1 MQDANLPEVDIP
13 VRRRLRAHRAIL
25 RFPSLD
31 SDAGAVEN
39 EPGHDNELEGLSLRP
54 FDWYILLIVAIVVAA
69 LAVWW
74 LTRRRAP
81 ISSRVA
87 VPARTAPSSFEE
99 LTTASALLQAI
110 ADLGWEAPTPIESA
124 AIPPSRRGHDLIAVA
139 PAGAGKTVAYLLPAL
154 ERQIDREGLHT
165 LVLCPGRED
174 VEQVTVTAKSLAKD
188 TELWIGG
195 LHGEVPIESQVR
207 DLRAGFDVLVATPDR
222 LAQHVAEGNVA
233 LSDVEVLVLDEVD
246 RLLEEGHEHA
256 LGRVLAAVPK
266 QRQTLVFA
274 ANLTRKAETAARR
287 ATTDPEWVEASV
299 QAPAELS
306 GEVAAG
312 GLTGTVKWFN
322 NSKGF
327 GFIQP
332 DDGGEDVFVHYSSIL
347 GEGYKSLDEG
357 DRVRFDRVPAKK
369 GPEAENVSHI

>member
-1 MQDANLPEVDIP
+1 MK
-13 VRRRLRAHRAIL
+13 
-25 RFPSLD
+25 PS
-31 SDAGAVEN
+31 N
-39 EPGHDNELEGLSLRP
+39 
-54 FDWYILLIVAIVVAA
+54 WLLLVVAA
-69 LAVWW
+69 IVIAAVLIWW
-74 LTRRRAP
+74 RTRRRAP

-87 VPARTAPSSFEE
+87 VPPRTAPSSFEE

-110 ADLGWEAPTPIESA
+110 ADLGWQAPTPIESA
-124 AIPPSRRGHDLIAVA
+124 AIPPSRRGRDLIAVA

-195 LHGEVPIESQVR
+195 LHGDVPTESQVR
-207 DLRAGFDVLVATPDR
+207 DLRAGFDVLVATPGR
-222 LAQHVAEGNVA
+222 LAEHLAAGNVV
-233 LSDVEVLVLDEVD
+233 LSDVEVLVLDEVE
-246 RLLEEGHEHA
+246 RLVEEGQERA
-256 LGRVLAAVPK
+256 LDRILAAVPE
-266 QRQTLVFA
+266 QRQTLVFS
-274 ANLTRKAETAARR
+274 ANLTRKAESAARR

-299 QAPAELS
+299 QSPETEPAADP
-306 GEVAAG
+306 AAG

-357 DRVRFDRVPAKK
+357 DRVRFDRVSAKK
-369 GPEAENVSHI
+369 GPEAENVTRL

>member
-1 MQDANLPEVDIP
+1 LEPLNWIIP
-13 VRRRLRAHRAIL
+13 LV
-25 RFPSLD
+25 
-31 SDAGAVEN
+31 
-39 EPGHDNELEGLSLRP
+39 
-54 FDWYILLIVAIVVAA
+54 VAIVVVVA
-69 LAVWW
+69 LFIWW
-74 LTRRRAP
+74 LMRRRAP
-81 ISSRVA
+81 ISNRVA
-87 VPARTAPSSFEE
+87 VPPRTAPSSFEE

-124 AIPPSRRGHDLIAVA
+124 AIPPSRRGRDLIAVA

-195 LHGEVPIESQVR
+195 LHGEVPVESQVR

-222 LAQHVAEGNVA
+222 LAEHLAAGNLA
-233 LSDVEVLVLDEVD
+233 LSDVEVLVLDEVE
-246 RLLEEGHEHA
+246 RLLEEGHERG
-256 LGRVLAAVPK
+256 LERILAAVPK

-274 ANLTRKAETAARR
+274 ANLTRKAEGAARR
-287 ATTDPEWVEASV
+287 ATTEPEWVEASV
-299 QAPAELS
+299 QAPEPEAPA
-306 GEVAAG
+306 GATAAG

-369 GPEAENVSHI
+369 GPEAENVSRF

>member
-1 MQDANLPEVDIP
+1 MKPFNLLVLL
-13 VRRRLRAHRAIL
+13 VAAI
-25 RFPSLD
+25 
-31 SDAGAVEN
+31 AVVV
-39 EPGHDNELEGLSLRP
+39 
-54 FDWYILLIVAIVVAA
+54 LIV
-69 LAVWW
+69 WW
-74 LTRRRAP
+74 RTRRRAP
-81 ISSRVA
+81 IKSRVA
-87 VPARTAPSSFEE
+87 VPPRTAPSSFEE

-110 ADLGWEAPTPIESA
+110 ADLGWQAPTPIESA
-124 AIPPSRRGHDLIAVA
+124 AIPPSRRGRDLVAVA

-195 LHGEVPIESQVR
+195 LHGEVPVESQVR

-222 LAQHVAEGNVA
+222 LAEHLAAGNVA
-233 LSDVEVLVLDEVD
+233 LSDVEVLVLDEVE
-246 RLLEEGHEHA
+246 RLVEEGQERA
-256 LGRVLAAVPK
+256 LDRILAAVPD
-266 QRQTLVFA
+266 QRQTLVFS
-274 ANLTRKAETAARR
+274 ANLTRKAESTARR
-287 ATTDPEWVEASV
+287 ATTDPEWVETSI
-299 QAPAELS
+299 QAPEPEPSA
-306 GEVAAG
+306 GAVAAG
-312 GLTGTVKWFN
+312 SLTGTVKWFN

-369 GPEAENVSHI
+369 GPEAENVTRL

>member
-1 MQDANLPEVDIP
+1 MESFN
-13 VRRRLRAHRAIL
+13 
-25 RFPSLD
+25 
-31 SDAGAVEN
+31 
-39 EPGHDNELEGLSLRP
+39 
-54 FDWYILLIVAIVVAA
+54 WIVVVVAA
-69 LAVWW
+69 VVAAVVLVAWW
-74 LTRRRAP
+74 LLRRRAP
-81 ISSRVA
+81 IRSRVA

-110 ADLGWEAPTPIESA
+110 ADLGWAAPTPIESA
-124 AIPPSRRGHDLIAVA
+124 AIPPSRRGKDLIAVA

-174 VEQVTVTAKSLAKD
+174 VEQVTVMAKSLAKD

-195 LHGEVPIESQVR
+195 LHGAAPMESQVR

-222 LAQHVAEGNVA
+222 LAEHLDAGNVT

-246 RLLEEGHEHA
+246 RLLDEGHDRA
-256 LGRVLAAVPK
+256 LERVLAAVPD

-274 ANLTRKAETAARR
+274 ANLTRKAESMARR
-287 ATTDPEWVEASV
+287 ATTEPEWVETSV
-299 QAPAELS
+299 QAPEPETSAEAAP
-306 GEVAAG
+306 VAAG

-332 DDGGEDVFVHYSSIL
+332 DDGGEDVFVHYSAIL

-369 GPEAENVSHI
+369 GPEAENVSRT

>member
-1 MQDANLPEVDIP
+1 MK
-13 VRRRLRAHRAIL
+13 
-25 RFPSLD
+25 
-31 SDAGAVEN
+31 
-39 EPGHDNELEGLSLRP
+39 P
-54 FDWYILLIVAIVVAA
+54 FNWFILLVVVVVVAA
-69 LAVWW
+69 LVIWRMV
-74 LTRRRAP
+74 RRRAP

-87 VPARTAPSSFEE
+87 VPPRTAPSSFEE

-110 ADLGWEAPTPIESA
+110 ADLGWQAPTPIESA
-124 AIPPSRRGHDLIAVA
+124 AIPPSRRGRDLIAVA
-139 PAGAGKTVAYLLPAL
+139 PAGTGKTVAYLLPAL
-154 ERQIDREGLHT
+154 ERQIDQEGLHT

-195 LHGEVPIESQVR
+195 LHGEVPVESQVR

-222 LAQHVAEGNVA
+222 LAEHLAAGNVT
-233 LSDVEVLVLDEVD
+233 LSDVDVLVLDEVE
-246 RLLEEGHEHA
+246 RLVEEGHERA
-256 LGRVLAAVPK
+256 MERILAAVPE
-266 QRQTLVFA
+266 QRQTLVFS
-274 ANLTRKAETAARR
+274 ANLTRKAEAAARR
-287 ATTDPEWVEASV
+287 ATTAPEWVEASV
-299 QAPAELS
+299 QAPEPDAS
-306 GEVAAG
+306 AVAAVG

-369 GPEAENVSHI
+369 GPEAENVSRL